1 MTNHVL
7 MRSLLSVSVLM
18 GAVAMSPAAQAQENS
33 LPASTA
39 ATTKFAIRGFELQG
53 DVPLSANET
62 SSILAPFIRA
72 DSTLE
77 TLQQAAAA
85 LEAAFKAKGY
95 ALHRV
100 TLPPQEV
107 GETVRFEVTKFVIGK
122 VTVEN
127 PGVFSEANIRASVPE
142 LREGTAPNF
151 QKLAVQTA
159 IANESPSK
167 QLQVSL
173 KESEEPDKIDANLLV
188 KPSNPLTF
196 SASLD
201 NSGSNATG
209 NDRLALVGAYSN
221 LFDRDHL
228 VSFAYTTSIE
238 RTDQVKQFGLNYR
251 IPFYEYGGVLGASY
265 TNSDVVGNFGTFNS
279 SGAGETYGVNY
290 SKYFAPDGGRK
301 TYATIALDQ
310 KLFNVSKIND
320 QTIPGQLDRGSQPL
334 TLSYAAK
341 VEADNVAWG
350 YSADWANNIPG
361 SPGNSLEAYKTE
373 DARIDTVYWS
383 IVRLNANYLS
393 TVGSTGWLAGV
404 RGQMQYTG
412 NPLISGEQFGLGGV
426 TSIRGVNDRVLS
438 GDRGASVS
446 FEVTT
451 PELTAGLRMLGFVDA
466 GWLSNVNVGA
476 TSTGKIETDQL
487 ASAGLGLRYGMGQA
501 SISLDWGSVFTG
513 SSMASNA
520 ASSSSV
526 PKAGDEKLHVS
537 LTARF

>member
-1 MTNHVL
+1 MRNDVL
-7 MRSLLSVSVLM
+7 IRSVISIGALVGAM
-18 GAVAMSPAAQAQENS
+18 GFAPGVRAQQNVMPEA
-33 LPASTA
+33 TG
-39 ATTKFAIRGFELQG
+39 ATTKFPIRGFELQG
-53 DVPLSANET
+53 DVPLSSSDT
-62 SSILAPFIRA
+62 SRILSPFIRS

-85 LEAAFKAKGY
+85 LETAFRDKGY

-107 GETVRFEVTKFVIGK
+107 GETVRFVVTKFVIGK

-127 PGVFSEANIRASVPE
+127 PGAFSEANIRASVPE

-159 IANESPSK
+159 LANESPSK

-173 KESEEPDKIDANLLV
+173 KESEEPEKIDANLLV
-188 KPSNPLTF
+188 KPTSPLTF

-201 NSGSNATG
+201 NSGSQATG

-228 VSFAYTTSIE
+228 ASFAYTTSIE

-251 IPFYEYGGVLGASY
+251 IPVYQYGGMLAASY
-265 TNSDVVGNFGTFNS
+265 TNSDVVGNFGTFS
-279 SGAGETYGVNY
+279 STGAGETYGINY
-290 SKYFAPDGGRK
+290 SHYFPPNGGRK
-301 TYATIALDQ
+301 TFATIGLDQ
-310 KLFNVSKIND
+310 KLFKVSKIND
-320 QTIPGQLDRGSQPL
+320 QTIPGQMDRGSQPL
-334 TLSYAAK
+334 TLSYSAK
-341 VEADNVAWG
+341 VEADTVVWG

-373 DARIDTVYWS
+373 DARIDTVNWS
-383 IVRLNANYLS
+383 LLRLNANYLS
-393 TVGSTGWLAGV
+393 AIGSTGWLAGV
-404 RGQMQYTG
+404 RGQMQYTE

-426 TSIRGVNDRVLS
+426 SSVRGVNDRVLS
-438 GDRGASVS
+438 GDRGAAVS

-451 PELTAGLRMLGFVDA
+451 PELTPGLRVLGFVDA
-466 GWLSNVNVGA
+466 GWMDSINVAA
-476 TSTGKIETDQL
+476 TSTGKIATDQL
-487 ASAGLGLRYGMGQA
+487 ASAGLGLRYGLGQA

-513 SSMASNA
+513 SSMPTSA
-520 ASSSSV
+520 ASSSSL
-526 PKAGDEKLHVS
+526 PKAGDEKLHVN